1 MSRIIEHNTDLH
13 RFEYTEDAMLSILD
27 YELSDGVMSITHT
40 EVPSELGGRG
50 IAADLT
56 RAALDTA
63 RQEGWQVDPVCTYA
77 QSYIRRHSEYQDLL
91 G

>member
-1 MSRIIEHNTDLH
+1 MNRTIEHKPDLH
-13 RFEYTEDAMLSILD
+13 RFEYTEDQHLSTLEYRLGD
-27 YELSDGVMSITHT
+27 DVMTITHT
-40 EVPSELGGRG
+40 SVPQALAGRG

-56 RAALDTA
+56 RTALDTA
-63 RQEGWQVDPVCTYA
+63 RQNGWQVDPVCSYA